1 MSPLSQAVVVVA
13 GAAHGPGRELT
24 LALASQVA
32 HLALLDVNPVQTEA
46 TAEAVRAV
54 GHASASV
61 HLVDLTN
68 KLATQTALFQIIETH
83 GRVDGLINAA
93 HLTPHSEAMKMDEWE
108 WDRTQAVIAKSA
120 FITAQT
126 VARAMQATGGGVM
139 VNVWRTTPT
148 PHVGVQAARAALRGL
163 TGALAEAWQP
173 FNIHVIG
180 LETSPD
186 LAAHTL
192 AAFRRVLE

>member
-1 MSPLSQAVVVVA
+1 MSSLAQSIVVVA
-13 GAAHGPGRELT
+13 GAAHGPGRELA
-24 LALASQVA
+24 LALAPQVA

-46 TAEAVRAV
+46 LAEAVRAA
-54 GHASASV
+54 GRASASV

-68 KLATQTALFQIIETH
+68 KLSTQTALYQVIETY

-93 HLTPHSEAMKMDEWE
+93 HITPHSEAMQMDEWE

-148 PHVGVQAARAALRGL
+148 PHAGVQAARAALRGL
-163 TGALAEAWQP
+163 TGALAEAWHP
-173 FNIHVIG
+173 FNIHVVG

-186 LAAHTL
+186 LPAHTL